1 MDYFV
6 HIAILIGIYSILALS
21 LNLIVGY
28 TGLLSITQAAFYGI
42 GAYVTAILLTS
53 FGMNFFLSIVI
64 LLMKYDFF
72 SLTNEGKMV

>member
-42 GAYVTAILLTS
+42 GA
-53 FGMNFFLSIVI
+53 
-64 LLMKYDFF
+64 
-72 SLTNEGKMV
+72 